1 MAKGTSSKNTFKGTE
16 NEIQNAR
23 YKLDSTRTAIA
34 TVQNAIGIMHTETDV
49 LQALRQRLIY
59 LKDEMEEQYYK
70 KHNRQ
75 TAVICWMGERYNRYG
90 QQAEEILQSHQNI
103 LYAVNS
109 RLDEVNREIS
119 RKEAMLC
126 EKRNYIGQLQINLQ
140 NQQAVLKRLC
150 GR

>member
-70 KHNRQ
+70 KYNRQ
-75 TAVICWMGERYNRYG
+75 TAVTCWMGERYNRYG

-103 LYAVNS
+103 LYEVNS

-140 NQQAVLKRLC
+140 DQQAVLKRLC